1 MIAYAHTRTRPDG
14 SPAPE
19 SEWEHLAVHLR
30 EVAELAAEFASAF
43 GARDW
48 GYLAGLWHDLG
59 KYSREFQAKLR
70 GVKIQVEHAAAG
82 AALTAELLR
91 KYGPG
96 ALALAAVI
104 AGHHGGI
111 PDKTEEPAGKT
122 PLSERLKNGKR
133 HLDSIRHLIAPEVL
147 QYSEPETLPWMP
159 ALMASNLEKRSN
171 ESLSLSFF
179 ARMLFSTLVDAD
191 SIMTENFCQPNNERQ
206 HLRFD
211 KLSTLRDRL
220 DAALDEMT
228 RKAEGNAVV
237 NARRVDI
244 LRWCREAAG
253 YPPGFFSLNVPTGG
267 GKTLSGLSFA
277 LNHAVQHSLR
287 RVIVAVPYLTITQ
300 QTSEVYTRLLG
311 AENVL
316 EHHSNLDDSADIEE
330 RKPEAIRRQLATEN
344 WASPV
349 VVTTSVQLC
358 ESLLSNKRSRCRKLH
373 HIARSVIILDEAQ
386 CLPNGCLAPVM
397 HVLKEL
403 VARYGCTVV
412 LCTATQPALH
422 HRESFK
428 EGIQHIRPI
437 IPPEAEQALH
447 RALKRVEI
455 DWSMARET
463 VPLETLAESIMR
475 HPCVLTIVHRKA
487 DARQLYRLL
496 KAHRPDE
503 RVFHLSTNM
512 CPAHRRKVLR
522 RIRAALGDWRKR
534 GAPVRVVSTQLIEAG
549 VDLDFPVVFRALA
562 GLDSIAQAAGRCNR
576 EGRLKGLGQV
586 FVFRSES
593 PPPPDLQHAFDESCI
608 VLQQTGYC
616 LDLSDPKVFTRFFA
630 EVYQKLDRDQGAV
643 MPLLKTLSWDTAARR
658 FHMIRDEGQVPLIVP
673 YDAEGRRRLEK
684 AQKHLS
690 LGLPLNRA
698 HFRSLQAYTISV
710 FQSATKKIQSAL
722 CPLYPESEARVL
734 DLTLYP
740 QFYDDHFGLSADED
754 DRPSVQ
760 ALIH

>member
-1 MIAYAHTRTRPDG
+1 MTYFAHTLEGR
-14 SPAPE
+14 SPE
-19 SEWEHLAVHLR
+19 DWEPLEDHLHK
-30 EVAELAAEFASAF
+30 VAKIAGEFAAAF
-43 GARDW
+43 GAKEW
-48 GYLAGLWHDLG
+48 GRLAGLWHDLG
-59 KYSREFQAKLR
+59 KYLPEFQAKLH
-70 GVKIQVEHAAAG
+70 GKKLQVEHAAAG
-82 AALTAELLR
+82 AALTADLLR
-91 KYGPG
+91 KHGPG
-96 ALALAAVI
+96 AMALAAVI

-111 PDKTEEPAGKT
+111 PDKSEESEGKT
-122 PLSERLKNGKR
+122 PLSQRLKNGKR
-133 HLDSIRHLIAPEVL
+133 HLEAIRHLIAPEVL
-147 QYSEPETLPWMP
+147 QYREPESLPWMT
-159 ALMASNLEKRSN
+159 ALTANKLEKCPD
-171 ESLSLSFF
+171 EALTLSFF
-179 ARMLFSTLVDAD
+179 TRMLFSALVDAD
-191 SIMTENFCQPNNERQ
+191 SLMTENFCQPDNERQ

-211 KLSTLRDRL
+211 ELSTLRDRL
-220 DAALDEMT
+220 DAALDEMS
-228 RKAEGNAVV
+228 RNAGGNAVV
-237 NARRVDI
+237 NAKRANI
-244 LRWCREAAG
+244 LQWCRAAADH
-253 YPPGFFSLNVPTGG
+253 PPGFFSLNVPTGG

-277 LNHAVQHSLR
+277 LNHAVRKDLR

-300 QTSEVYTRLLG
+300 QTSEVYARYLG
-311 AENVL
+311 PENVL
-316 EHHSNLDDSADIEE
+316 EHHSNLDDSADLEE

-349 VVTTSVQLC
+349 IVTTSVQLC

-403 VARYGCTVV
+403 VEHYGCTVV

-428 EGIQHIRPI
+428 EGIQNIQPI
-437 IPPEAEQALH
+437 IPPDSELELH
-447 RALKRVEI
+447 SALKRVEI
-455 DWSMARET
+455 DWSMAREP
-463 VPLETLAESIMR
+463 VPLVNLAEKIVQ

-487 DARQLYRLL
+487 DARELYRLL

-522 RIRAALGDWRKR
+522 RIRAALSDWRER
-534 GAPVRVVSTQLIEAG
+534 NTPVRVVSTQLIEAG

-576 EGRLKGLGQV
+576 EGKLEGLGQF

-593 PPPPDLQHAFDESCI
+593 PPPPDLRHAFDESCI
-608 VLQQTGYC
+608 VLQQTDYR
-616 LDLSDPKVFTRFFA
+616 LYLADPKIFTRFFA
-630 EVYQKLDRDQGAV
+630 EVYQKLDRDQNAV
-643 MPLLKTLSWDTAARR
+643 MPLLKTLAWDTAARR

-684 AQKHLS
+684 AQKDLS
-690 LGLPLNRA
+690 LGLPLNRT

-710 FQSATKKIQSAL
+710 FQSALQKLQAAL
-722 CPLYPESEARVL
+722 IPLYPESEARVL
-734 DLTLYP
+734 NLTLYP
-740 QFYDDHFGLSADED
+740 QFYNNHFGLSADED

>member
-1 MIAYAHTRTRPDG
+1 MTYFAHTLEGRP
-14 SPAPE
+14 PE
-19 SEWEHLAVHLR
+19 DWEPLEDHLR
-30 EVAELAAEFASAF
+30 EVAEVAGDFAAAF
-43 GARDW
+43 GAKEW

-59 KYSREFQAKLR
+59 KYLPEFQAKLH
-70 GVKIQVEHAAAG
+70 GEKLQVEHAAAG

-91 KYGPG
+91 KHGPG
-96 ALALAAVI
+96 AMALAAVI

-111 PDKTEEPAGKT
+111 PDKSEEPEGKT
-122 PLSERLKNGKR
+122 PLSERLKNGKK
-133 HLDSIRHLIAPEVL
+133 HLDKIRLLIAPEVL
-147 QYSEPETLPWMP
+147 QYHEPETLCWMP
-159 ALMASNLEKRSN
+159 ALMASKPDNCPHEA
-171 ESLSLSFF
+171 LSLSFF
-179 ARMLFSTLVDAD
+179 TRMLFSALVDAD
-191 SIMTENFCQPNNERQ
+191 SLMTENFCQPDNELQ

-211 KLSTLRDRL
+211 ELSTLRDRL

-228 RKAEGNAVV
+228 RKAGGNAVV
-237 NARRVDI
+237 NAKRANI
-244 LRWCREAAG
+244 LQWCRSAADHR
-253 YPPGFFSLNVPTGG
+253 PGFFSLNVPTGG

-277 LNHAVQHSLR
+277 LNHAVKKNLR

-300 QTSEVYTRLLG
+300 QTSEVYARHLG

-316 EHHSNLDDSADIEE
+316 EHHSNLDDSADLEE

-349 VVTTSVQLC
+349 IVTTSVQLC
-358 ESLLSNKRSRCRKLH
+358 ESLLSNKRSRSRKLH

-403 VARYGCTVV
+403 VEHYGCTVV

-422 HRESFK
+422 YRESFK
-428 EGIQHIRPI
+428 EGIQNIQPI
-437 IPPEAEQALH
+437 IPTESELELH
-447 RALKRVEI
+447 GALKRVEI
-455 DWSMARET
+455 DWSMARE
-463 VPLETLAESIMR
+463 PLPLVNLAEKIVL

-487 DARQLYRLL
+487 DARELYRLF
-496 KAHRPDE
+496 KTHSPDE

-522 RIRAALGDWRKR
+522 RIRAALSDWRKR
-534 GAPVRVVSTQLIEAG
+534 STPVRVVSTQLIEAG

-576 EGRLKGLGQV
+576 EGKLEGLGQF

-593 PPPPDLQHAFDESCI
+593 PPPPDLRHAFDESCI
-608 VLQQTGYC
+608 VLQQTDYR
-616 LDLSDPKVFTRFFA
+616 LDLSDPKIFTRFFA
-630 EVYQKLDRDQGAV
+630 EVYQKLDRDQNAV

-690 LGLPLNRA
+690 LGLPLNRT

-710 FQSATKKIQSAL
+710 FQSAAKKVQDAL
-722 CPLYPESEARVL
+722 SPLYPESEARVL

-754 DRPSVQ
+754 DRASVR
-760 ALIH
+760 ALIQ

>member
-1 MIAYAHTRTRPDG
+1 MSIYAHTLDG
-14 SPAPE
+14 HPPE
-19 SEWEHLAVHLR
+19 DWEPLEVHLR

-59 KYSREFQAKLR
+59 KYSREFQAKLH
-70 GVKIQVEHAAAG
+70 GEKSQVEHAAAG

-91 KYGPG
+91 EYGPG

-111 PDKTEEPAGKT
+111 PDKTEEPQGKT
-122 PLSERLKNGKR
+122 PLSQRIKNGKK
-133 HLDSIRHLIAPEVL
+133 HLDAIRHLIAPEVFEC
-147 QYSEPETLPWMP
+147 SEPETLPWMP
-159 ALMASNLEKRSN
+159 ALTASKLGKCSN
-171 ESLSLSFF
+171 EFLTLSFF
-179 ARMLFSTLVDAD
+179 ARMLFSALVDAD
-191 SIMTENFCQPNNERQ
+191 SLRTEKFCQPDNERQ

-211 KLSTLRDRL
+211 ELGTLSERL
-220 DAALDEMT
+220 DSALNEMT

-237 NARRVDI
+237 HAKRASI
-244 LRWCREAAG
+244 LQWCREAANH
-253 YPPGFFSLNVPTGG
+253 PPGFFSLNVPTGG

-277 LNHAVQHSLR
+277 LNHAVKKNLR

-300 QTSEVYTRLLG
+300 QTSEVYARHLG
-311 AENVL
+311 SENVL
-316 EHHSNLDDSADIEE
+316 EHHSNLDDSADLEE

-349 VVTTSVQLC
+349 IVTTSVQLC

-373 HIARSVIILDEAQ
+373 HVARSVIILDEAQ

-403 VARYGCTVV
+403 VEHYGCTVL

-428 EGIQHIRPI
+428 EGIQNIHPI
-437 IPPEAEQALH
+437 IPPESELDLH
-447 RALKRVEI
+447 GSLKRVEI
-455 DWSMARET
+455 DWSMAREP
-463 VPLETLAESIMR
+463 VLLETLTEKIVL

-487 DARQLYRLL
+487 DARELCRLL
-496 KAHRPDE
+496 KAQCPED

-522 RIRAALGDWRKR
+522 RIRAALSDWRKR
-534 GAPVRVVSTQLIEAG
+534 GTPVRVVSTQLIEAG

-576 EGRLKGLGQV
+576 EGLLKGLGQV

-608 VLQQTGYC
+608 VLQQTDYR

-630 EVYQKLDRDQGAV
+630 EVYQKLDRDQNAV
-643 MPLLKTLSWDTAARR
+643 MSLLKTLSWDTAARR
-658 FHMIRDEGQVPLIVP
+658 FHMIRDEGQVPFIVP
-673 YDAEGRRRLEK
+673 YDAEGRCRLEK

-710 FQSATKKIQSAL
+710 FQSAKRKVENAL
-722 CPLYPESEARVL
+722 SPLYPESEALVV
-734 DLTLYP
+734 DLNLYP
-740 QFYDDHFGLSADED
+740 QFYDDHFGFSVDED
-754 DRPSVQ
+754 DRPSVR
-760 ALIH
+760 ALVH